1 MTKRRPVTIRA
12 FRKPNGEIDFDMIE
26 NGVATDILI
35 FNKDNDDMPKSD
47 DYDIEYTLRNDP
59 GVNLAF
65 VNRQNRPGE
74 PVIFIAEGTATH
86 IPDCP
91 KEPSATP
98 IRDFTV
104 GNPTDTTLKV
114 KNRDER
120 VCFYKFVLR
129 FVDRDTDQIVE
140 YDPIW
145 GNQNGGRV

>member
-12 FRKPNGEIDFDMIE
+12 FRRPNGRIDFETIE

-35 FNKDNDDMPKSD
+35 FNKDNDGMPKSD
-47 DYDIEYTLRNDP
+47 DYDIEYTLQND

-65 VNRQNRPGE
+65 VNQQNRPGE

-86 IPDCP
+86 VPDCP
-91 KEPSATP
+91 TGPSGTP
-98 IRDFTV
+98 REFTI

-114 KNRDER
+114 KNKDETVR
-120 VCFYKFVLR
+120 FYKYVLR
-129 FVDRDTDQIVE
+129 FVDNDTGQIVE

-145 GNQNGGRV
+145 GNQNGGRL